1 MSTDQRQSQRKE
13 LRVRARLTVDN
24 EEPVWVQT
32 ADIGKFGMGLARIP
46 QNLKSNAQGLVQFE
60 VMLAGQIEHV
70 SIRVRVAYCIPAG
83 TEFSAGIQFL
93 DLQSPGALLIAQYV
107 EE

>member
-1 MSTDQRQSQRKE
+1 MSKDQRQSERKV
-13 LRVRARLTVDN
+13 LRVRARLTLDGA
-24 EEPVWVQT
+24 EPVWIQT

-46 QNLKSNAQGLVQFE
+46 ASLPANAQGLVQFE
-60 VMLAGQIEHV
+60 VTLNGKIQNVGM
-70 SIRVRVAYCIPAG
+70 RVRIAYCIPVD
-83 TEFSAGIQFL
+83 TEFKAGVQFL